1 MMYNDENPKFQLTQG
16 GVKKV
21 NRPTSSKRG
30 AFWSIHTALALS
42 TRQTSRGYLEI
53 FTCSAS
59 ACVKTVSRIL
69 RLRDGHASICTPDF
83 TGKMVAEAEVVC
95 QQRVPVLDV
104 QYYARENNIEDVVA
118 ISTSLSSPSFDPICA
133 SDTVSADSSGTQ
145 VDIKSP
151 EKNPDAALES
161 AIVQFVPCIR
171 SGSFAD
177 IGPRRYMEDE
187 HIRIDDLSMHLGS
200 VSRLPNPCAFYG
212 VFDGHGGPEAAAYV
226 RKNVDRFFFEDA
238 NFPRT
243 SEVNDVFSER
253 VENSVRK
260 AFLLADLA
268 LADDSGVS
276 SSSGTT
282 ALTALIFGRTLMVA
296 NAGDCRA
303 VLCRKGQAVD
313 MSQDHRPSYPL
324 ERKRVEE
331 LGGFVDEPEFRQV
344 ALTEE
349 DEFLIIG
356 CDGIW
361 DVMSS
366 QEAVS
371 LVRRGLRR
379 HDDPEQSARDLVM
392 EALRLNTFDN
402 LTVIVICFSS
412 PDQFEPTPPR
422 QRRFRCCN
430 ISMEALCSLRSLL
443 DNNGNR

>member
-1 MMYNDENPKFQLTQG
+1 
-16 GVKKV
+16 
-21 NRPTSSKRG
+21 
-30 AFWSIHTALALS
+30 
-42 TRQTSRGYLEI
+42 
-53 FTCSAS
+53 
-59 ACVKTVSRIL
+59 
-69 RLRDGHASICTPDF
+69 
-83 TGKMVAEAEVVC
+83 MVAEAEVVC

-104 QYYARENNIEDVVA
+104 QYYARGNNIEDVVA
-118 ISTSLSSPSFDPICA
+118 ISTSLSSPSFDPNCA
-133 SDTVSADSSGTQ
+133 SDSVSADSAGTQ
-145 VDIKSP
+145 VAIKSP
-151 EKNPDAALES
+151 EKNPDGSLES

-238 NFPRT
+238 NFPPT
-243 SEVNDVFSER
+243 SEVNDVFLEG

-324 ERKRVEE
+324 ERRRVEE
-331 LGGFVDEPEFRQV
+331 LGGFVDDGYLNGVLSVTRALGDWDMKFPRGSASPLIAEPEFRQV
-344 ALTEE
+344 VLTEE

-366 QEAVS
+366 QQAVS

-422 QRRFRCCN
+422 QRKLRCC
-430 ISMEALCSLRSLL
+430 SLSVEALCSLRSFL